1 MMMMIVRPN
10 ESTRDTHAVLLLLLL
25 LRIEYQRN

>member
-1 MMMMIVRPN
+1 MTMIVRPN
-10 ESTRDTHAVLLLLLL
+10 GESTRDTHAVLLLLLL